1 MKFLMRRLMQLMLLK
16 TLLSSL
22 QYFQELSC
30 KENLII
36 ELYQMF
42 LIPTLEEMLEP
53 MVEMPLPVW

>member
-1 MKFLMRRLMQLMLLK
+1 MRRLMQLMLLK

-22 QYFQELSC
+22 QYFQEHSF

-36 ELYQMF
+36 EIYQMF